1 VRTNLAATNSK
12 ARQTIQQ
19 GGAYVNNRR
28 MSDVSHRLSPADLAG
43 GSTLVLRSGK
53 KSYAVVRFTPG
64 A

>member
-1 VRTNLAATNSK
+1 
-12 ARQTIQQ
+12 
-19 GGAYVNNRR
+19 